1 MMDIVT
7 FVSSY
12 RAGLQSMSEH
22 TPPPAA
28 QALFL
33 SSLARPH
40 SPWGRDQADHEVRE
54 QTGGAAWSQGNIS

>member
-1 MMDIVT
+1 MVYILT

-12 RAGLQSMSEH
+12 SAGLQSMSEH
-22 TPPPAA
+22 TPPPPA

-33 SSLARPH
+33 SSLASPH

-54 QTGGAAWSQGNIS
+54 QTTGAAWSQENIV